1 MTAPYPGGQP
11 YPGQG
16 YPVNQ
21 PNPGQGYPGNQPYP
35 GQGYPGNQPNPG
47 QGYPGGQRDP
57 SQPGFASVNLPGQ
70 SPRNVVRQRGIRMVT
85 TGLILMVVGI
95 AVTVI
100 SYNLASNGGF
110 YFVSVLPLSGL
121 IRVIYGLR
129 AVARAGRLPR

>member
-16 YPVNQ
+16 YPGNQ
-21 PNPGQGYPGNQPYP
+21 PYPGQPYP
-35 GQGYPGNQPNPG
+35 GQGYPGGQPNPG

-70 SPRNVVRQRGIRMVT
+70 SPSNVVRQRGMRMVT

-95 AVTVI
+95 AITVI
-100 SYNLASNGGF
+100 SYNLASNGGT
-110 YFVSVLPLSGL
+110 YLVTVLPLSGL

-129 AVARAGRLPR
+129 AIARAGRLPR

>member
-16 YPVNQ
+16 YPGNQ
-21 PNPGQGYPGNQPYP
+21 PYPGQPYPGQPYP
-35 GQGYPGNQPNPG
+35 GQGYPGGQPNPG

-70 SPRNVVRQRGIRMVT
+70 SPSNVVRQRGMRMVT

-95 AVTVI
+95 AITVI
-100 SYNLASNGGF
+100 SYNLASNGGT
-110 YFVSVLPLSGL
+110 YLVTVLPLSGL

-129 AVARAGRLPR
+129 AIARAGRLPR